1 MTNLGLIAFG
11 VFLLVM
17 MILNISMI
25 VSLIRSGDERRQL
38 IVLKASN
45 FTLIA
50 TVGRL
55 ILDIIVSLVQS
66 TSMTTN
72 PFSQLSATAIIY
84 FISLLFYKKKFSI

>member
-55 ILDIIVSLVQS
+55 ILDIIVSLIQS

-84 FISLLFYKKKFSI
+84 FISLLFYKKKHSI